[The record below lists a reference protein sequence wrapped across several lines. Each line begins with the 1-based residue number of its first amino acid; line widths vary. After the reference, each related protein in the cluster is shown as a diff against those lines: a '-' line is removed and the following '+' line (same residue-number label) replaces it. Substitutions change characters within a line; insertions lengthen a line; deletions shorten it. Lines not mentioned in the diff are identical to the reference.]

1 MLARIWRI
9 KNACA
14 LLVGCKLVQPL
25 WKTGWRILKKLKM
38 ELPYDLAIILLGIH
52 PEKMKTLTQIDI
64 GIPMFIT
71 ALFTIAM
78 TWKQLKHPLMDKW
91 IKKLWSSCTMEYHS
105 AMKSTS

>member
-1 MLARIWRI
+1 
-9 KNACA
+9 
-14 LLVGCKLVQPL
+14 
-25 WKTGWRILKKLKM
+25 M

-91 IKKLWSSCTMEYHS
+91 IKKLWFNIQWNIIQPWIKNLWFYIKWNIIQPRIKKLWFYIQWNIIEP
-105 AMKSTS
+105 